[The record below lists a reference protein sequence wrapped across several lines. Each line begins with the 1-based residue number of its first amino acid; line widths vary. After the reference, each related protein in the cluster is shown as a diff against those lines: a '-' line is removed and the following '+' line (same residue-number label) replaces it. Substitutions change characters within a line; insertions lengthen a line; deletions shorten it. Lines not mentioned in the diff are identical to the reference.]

1 MFFNNFN
8 QLGRLTTTN
17 SDYWTDRADFQ
28 IKIAAR
34 ADELK
39 NQIVAGERVL
49 ICHGGSTGFV
59 VDLLACW
66 SLGAAAACINPTTT
80 DSEKR
85 NLIEFIKPAA
95 ILKSAETPAELTT
108 YAGQSAASNLTLDLP
123 ALYLFTS
130 GTTGTPKG
138 VEHTFRS
145 ILSRLALNQTYIGL
159 DNLHTTLCPL
169 PTHFGHGLIGNLLT
183 PLLAG
188 CDVILLDDKSPM
200 GLAKLGAIIDSYEIT
215 FMSSVPSFWKLAS
228 RLSKQPQKNSLK
240 RVHVGSAPLSTDLWR
255 AIAEWA
261 RIDEVFNMYGITET
275 CNWIGG
281 VSLSDG
287 LEVDGRIGSVWGGSA
302 LIKNT
307 KSGEISATGE
317 GELLIQSPTLM
328 TGYYHQPELTEAVL
342 KDGWFHT
349 GDIGFIT
356 DDGDIR
362 ITGRQKSEIN
372 RAGIKI
378 LPEEID
384 LLLERH
390 DEILEVC
397 VFGMLD
403 DISGERVAAAVV
415 QKEGSNLDGDQLV
428 DWMRNLIKQEAI
440 PETWF
445 FVSEIPKTDRGKIN
459 RDNVRLAC
467 TDRGAQP

>member
-1 MFFNNFN
+1 MLFNNFN
-8 QLGRLTTTN
+8 QLGRLATTN
-17 SDYWTDRADFQ
+17 RD
-28 IKIAAR
+28 KI
-34 ADELK
+34 
-39 NQIVAGERVL
+39 QAGDHVL
-49 ICHGGSTGFV
+49 ICHGGSAGFV
-59 VDLLACW
+59 VDLFACW
-66 SLGAAAACINPTTT
+66 NMGAAAACINPTTT
-80 DSEKR
+80 DNEI
-85 NLIEFIKPAA
+85 NNIIDFIKPVAVLEAA
-95 ILKSAETPAELTT
+95 DKPAKLTAHKSHTKPPHL
-108 YAGQSAASNLTLDLP
+108 SLDLP

-145 ILSRLALNQTYIGL
+145 ILARITLNQTYIGL
-159 DNLHTTLCPL
+159 PNLQTTLCPL

-183 PLLAG
+183 PLLGG

-200 GLAKLGAIIDSYEIT
+200 GLAKLGSIIDKYNVT

-228 RLSKQPQKNSLK
+228 RLSKKPQNSSLK
-240 RVHVGSAPLSTDLWR
+240 RVHVGSAPLSTDLWKG
-255 AIAEWA
+255 IADWCGH
-261 RIDEVFNMYGITET
+261 DEIFNMYGITET

-281 VSLSDG
+281 VSLADG

-302 LIKNT
+302 LVKDT
-307 KSGEISATGE
+307 ETGAISATGE
-317 GELLIQSPTLM
+317 GELLIQSPSLM
-328 TGYYHQPELTEAVL
+328 TGYYHQQELTDAVL
-342 KDGWFHT
+342 KEGWFHT
-349 GDIGFIT
+349 GDIGLIT

-397 VFGMLD
+397 VFGMPD

-415 QKEGSNLDGDQLV
+415 AKDGSSLSSDILSE
-428 DWMRNLIKQEAI
+428 WMQNLIKKEAI

-445 FVSEIPKTDRGKIN
+445 FVDEIPKTDRGKIN
-459 RDNVRLAC
+459 RDNVREAC
-467 TDRGAQP
+467 LKGVHS